1 MLLQL
6 QAPEM
11 VRVPLEELVLQIH
24 LLKLGKSHDFL
35 QCVLEPPPLKSVQG
49 ALSQLQSVGALSK
62 EEQLTPLGMPCSVL
76 NVATIICHKDTKA
89 STSLHDPAM
98 MAHTGCNNPRSPCCL
113 LPASM
118 ILHAEP
124 HGHS

>member
-1 MLLQL
+1 MLLQS

-76 NVATIICHKDTKA
+76 NLATLWVSA
-89 STSLHDPAM
+89 SEA
-98 MAHTGCNNPRSPCCL
+98 
-113 LPASM
+113 LPASYRG
-118 ILHAEP
+118 I
-124 HGHS
+124 HGCETFPDSREGKTQMSQIFDSTNRPT